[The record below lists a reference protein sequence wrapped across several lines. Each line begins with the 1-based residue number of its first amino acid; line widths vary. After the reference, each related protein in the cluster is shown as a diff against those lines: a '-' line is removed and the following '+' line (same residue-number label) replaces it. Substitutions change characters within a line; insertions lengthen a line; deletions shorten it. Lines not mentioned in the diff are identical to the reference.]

1 MRDLAAEDAVEVIR
15 AVKGVLE
22 LWLLGYEFLAFL
34 SGMWKAGSLPRAP
47 FPPYRCVLSPCLI
60 TVPYRYTLSLQPG
73 CMWWRL
79 WAVEVA
85 CGGGHGG
92 GGVGG
97 GGVDR
102 VVRWG
107 AFFFGVLELRCE
119 FVVFPS
125 GMWK

>member
-1 MRDLAAEDAVEVIR
+1 MEVACGGGHGGGGVGGGGVDR
-15 AVKGVLE
+15 VVRWGAFFFGVLE
-22 LWLLGYEFLAFL
+22 LRCEFAFL
-34 SGMWKAGSLPRAP
+34 SGMWKLGSLPRAP

-97 GGVDR
+97 
-102 VVRWG
+102 
-107 AFFFGVLELRCE
+107 
-119 FVVFPS
+119 
-125 GMWK
+125 